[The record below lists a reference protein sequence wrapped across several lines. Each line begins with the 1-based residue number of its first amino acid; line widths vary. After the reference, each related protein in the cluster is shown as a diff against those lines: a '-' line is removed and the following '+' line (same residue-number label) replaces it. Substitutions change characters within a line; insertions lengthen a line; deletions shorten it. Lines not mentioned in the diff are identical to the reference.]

1 VFRTPGHITVSNG
14 GRSGAR
20 RLVLAA
26 VVAVFVATAFP
37 AASVP
42 AGSPVVTVNEE
53 GGTYTVEASFA
64 VSQPPSFAHAALT
77 DKAQITRFI
86 TEVQSSQ
93 VVERADDRTLVEQE
107 VVARFMLFSKR
118 LYLLLEVRDES
129 GTIRFRDRD
138 GRSFARYEGA
148 WTIAERD
155 GSTRLT
161 YELTA
166 RPLFDVPGVLLK
178 RLLRRDAT
186 QMIARLTAEIDA
198 RARLEHR

>member
-1 VFRTPGHITVSNG
+1 MFGAPSHITVSDG

-26 VVAVFVATAFP
+26 AVVVFVATALP

-42 AGSPVVTVNEE
+42 ADGPVVTVSEE
-53 GGTYTVEASFA
+53 GGTYTVAATFG

-77 DKAQITRFI
+77 DYAQIPRFMP
-86 TEVQSSQ
+86 EVQSSQ
-93 VVERADDRTLVEQE
+93 VVERLEDRTLVEQE

-129 GTIRFRDRD
+129 GTIRFRDRG

-161 YELTA
+161 YELA
-166 RPLFDVPGVLLK
+166 AQPLFDVPGALLK

-186 QMIARLTAEIDA
+186 QMIARLTAEIEA
-198 RARLEHR
+198 RARPGRR

>member
-1 VFRTPGHITVSNG
+1 MFRAPNHITVPDG

-20 RLVLAA
+20 RLALAA
-26 VVAVFVATAFP
+26 AVALFVATALP
-37 AASVP
+37 TASVP
-42 AGSPVVTVNEE
+42 ADSAAVTVNEE
-53 GGTYTVEASFA
+53 GGTYTVAATFSVA
-64 VSQPPSFAHAALT
+64 QLPSFAHAALT
-77 DKAQITRFI
+77 DYAQIPRFMP
-86 TEVQSSQ
+86 EVQSSQ
-93 VVERADDRTLVEQE
+93 VVERTEDRTLVEQE

-129 GTIRFRDRD
+129 GTIRFRDRG

-161 YELTA
+161 YELA
-166 RPLFDVPGVLLK
+166 AQPLFDVPGVLLK

-186 QMIARLTAEIDA
+186 QMIARLKAEIDA
-198 RARLEHR
+198 RARFGRR